1 MKNLTLSFLV
11 SVLIQFSFGQ
21 QKSEVYTA
29 DLGNGFYQN
38 PILHADYSDPDVIAV
53 GDDFF
58 MTSSSFNAAPGLP
71 ILHSKDM
78 VNWALINH
86 ALPYLSPRTH
96 FETPQHGKG
105 VWAPSIRYHNDSFYI
120 FWGDPD
126 SGIYMVKTKDPYG
139 KWDAPVLVLEGKGL
153 IDPCPFWD
161 DDGQAY
167 LIHAWAGSRAG
178 VKSLLTVRKL
188 SNDGT
193 KILDDGVHVFDGHG
207 EHFTVE
213 GPKMYKRKGWYY
225 IFAPAGGVPT
235 GWQLALRS
243 KDPYGPYE
251 LKKVLEQGSTN
262 INGPHQGA
270 WVTYKNTDWFYH
282 FQDKEAYGRVVHL
295 QPMKWKNDWPIMG
308 KDYDANGV
316 GEPVLKYKKPIMS
329 MQTIAPVES
338 DEFTAEKLGLQWQWN
353 ANPRVNWYA
362 KLRGTDFLRLFAIR
376 QTNQMDNLLSVPNLL
391 LQKFPAP
398 NFKAT
403 TKLSL
408 NPETLENVRAGI
420 IILGN
425 DYSTLYLTHKEEG
438 VFLEQSQTINAN
450 KGAREKVIE
459 SIKVN
464 QNSLWLAVEIKA
476 PDGSVNFSYSRDG
489 DTYIPIGIPATATVG
504 GWIGSKV
511 GLFCSKTNKKVGG
524 YADFQW
530 FRISK

>member
-1 MKNLTLSFLV
+1 M
-11 SVLIQFSFGQ
+11 
-21 QKSEVYTA
+21 
-29 DLGNGFYQN
+29 
-38 PILHADYSDPDVIAV
+38 
-53 GDDFF
+53 
-58 MTSSSFNAAPGLP
+58 
-71 ILHSKDM
+71 
-78 VNWALINH
+78 
-86 ALPYLSPRTH
+86 
-96 FETPQHGKG
+96 
-105 VWAPSIRYHNDSFYI
+105 
-120 FWGDPD
+120 
-126 SGIYMVKTKDPYG
+126 
-139 KWDAPVLVLEGKGL
+139 
-153 IDPCPFWD
+153 
-161 DDGQAY
+161 
-167 LIHAWAGSRAG
+167 
-178 VKSLLTVRKL
+178 
-188 SNDGT
+188 
-193 KILDDGVHVFDGHG
+193 
-207 EHFTVE
+207 
-213 GPKMYKRKGWYY
+213 
-225 IFAPAGGVPT
+225 PT

-251 LKKVLEQGSTN
+251 LKKVLEQGSTK

-338 DEFTAEKLGLQWQWN
+338 DEFTEEKLGLQWQWN

-438 VFLEQSQTINAN
+438 YFLN
-450 KGAREKVIE
+450 KAK
-459 SIKVN
+459 
-464 QNSLWLAVEIKA
+464 Q
-476 PDGSVNFSYSRDG
+476 
-489 DTYIPIGIPATATVG
+489 
-504 GWIGSKV
+504 
-511 GLFCSKTNKKVGG
+511 
-524 YADFQW
+524 
-530 FRISK
+530 